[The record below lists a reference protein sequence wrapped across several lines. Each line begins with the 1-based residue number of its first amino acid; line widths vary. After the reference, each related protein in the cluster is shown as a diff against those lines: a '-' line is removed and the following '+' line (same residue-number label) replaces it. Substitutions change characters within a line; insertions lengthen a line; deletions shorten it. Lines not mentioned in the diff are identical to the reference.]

1 MAQSLNTKSDL
12 VMDATS
18 YSGLNS
24 YGKIM
29 IGDRAFEYYNNRKVE
44 DYIQIP
50 WKDVDYVIASVMF
63 GGKYI
68 PRFVIRTKQGR
79 DFPFAAKHPKELLRA
94 IRNYVP
100 SDRMVRSLT
109 LMGVLRRRFRQL
121 FNKA

>member
-1 MAQSLNTKSDL
+1 
-12 VMDATS
+12 MDATS

-68 PRFVIRTKQGR
+68 PRLVIRTKQGR
-79 DFPFAAKHPKELLRA
+79 DFPFAAKRPKELLRA
-94 IRNYVP
+94 IRSYVP
-100 SDRMVRSLT
+100 PDRMVRSLT
-109 LMGVLRRRFRQL
+109 LMGVIRRRLRQF
-121 FNKA
+121 FNKSQS